1 MRTTVILTG
10 IAALASAAP
19 AVQTVAASQEN
30 GQNGNWYAISMTP
43 LASPSLTLISTFRH
57 IGCDGKT
64 DANSTNATCTYHGDA
79 AQVPIHA
86 RSVIPP
92 RSTAVAS
99 ASNNKETGLYAIP
112 IRPLARPSLTC
123 ISASS
128 RISCEAD
135 LDDEYP
141 EVACSFQYESS
152 SQGAVPTHS
161 RSAIYPRSV
170 NAGQPPYTR
179 PPYTSTP
186 PGYTSSVY
194 GKPKYTS
201 TSSGFNDYYPPHST
215 PSYGSPEYTS
225 APYGPPT
232 YTSSYSPYTSTSGY
246 EKSAYTSC
254 PPGETLDPHYS
265 FCAPPR
271 TTVNVQSLISSL
283 HDLTRTKRGYTFT
296 SHYVEPHTT
305 SYYKKP
311 TTTSYYEKP
320 HTTSYYKPI
329 TTSYYEKPQSIYAPP
344 AVPTLPPT
352 CNFVEEECID
362 CNEYPEECNVRLSS
376 ISWLRPCTDTHHR
389 LATSCSCAA
398 RRSNAPSTA
407 SATR

>member
-30 GQNGNWYAISMTP
+30 GQDGNWYAVSMTP
-43 LASPSLTLISTFRH
+43 LASPSLTFISIFRH

-64 DANSTNATCTYHGDA
+64 DANSTNATCTYHGGPG
-79 AQVPIHA
+79 QVPIHA
-86 RSVIPP
+86 RSVISP
-92 RSTAVAS
+92 RSTAVTS
-99 ASNNKETGLYAIP
+99 ASNNKEAGLYAIP

-135 LDDEYP
+135 LDDENP

-152 SQGAVPTHS
+152 SQGAVPTQS
-161 RSAIYPRSV
+161 RSAIHPRSA
-170 NAGQPPYTR
+170 NAGQPPYTP
-179 PPYTSTP
+179 PPYTPTP

-201 TSSGFNDYYPPHST
+201 TSSEYYPPHST

-254 PPGETLDPHYS
+254 PPGETLFPHYS

-283 HDLTRTKRGYTFT
+283 NNLTRTKRGYTST

-362 CNEYPEECNVRLSS
+362 CNESPEECNVRLSS
-376 ISWLRPCTDTHHR
+376 ISWLSPCTDSHHR

-398 RRSNAPSTA
+398 RRSSAPSTA